1 MSEPEGNKLKGALD
15 GLRVIDLTQVLAG
28 PFCTMML
35 ADHGAKVIKIEP
47 PQGDS
52 ARRFPPFPD
61 DDHTHEFGG
70 YFQSINRNKKS
81 VVLDLKT
88 EQGRGHLRALVGNA
102 NILVEN
108 YRAGV
113 MEKLGLSYESL
124 AEINPRLVYGAIRG
138 FGDPR
143 SGESPYNEWPA
154 YDVVSQA
161 VGGLMGIT
169 GPGVNQ
175 PMKVGPGVGDIVPAM
190 MMSFGLLAAVRH
202 AERTGE
208 GQFVDIAMVD
218 GVLALCERILHQ
230 YAYGGTVAAPE
241 GNGHPLFCP
250 FGMFQAKDGWVTIAC
265 PTDAFWVE
273 FCQAM
278 DEPEFATHPQF
289 VTNQQRRAN
298 VKQTLAQIEQWTAA
312 LTREQLAKRLGG
324 RVPFGPVNDVTDILG
339 DAHFQLRDMLVELE
353 HPGVQGR
360 FTVAGTPVKMS
371 LTPGGVRHRA
381 PTLGEHTEEVL
392 GNLLRER

>member
-1 MSEPEGNKLKGALD
+1 MDKLHGALA
-15 GLRVIDLTQVLAG
+15 GLRVLDLTQVLAG

-35 ADHGAKVIKIEP
+35 ADHGAEVIKIEP

-52 ARRFPPFPD
+52 ARGFPPFPD
-61 DDHTHEFGG
+61 GDQGHEFGG

-88 EQGRGHLRALVGNA
+88 DQGKSQLRSLVKGA
-102 NILVEN
+102 DILVEN

-113 MEKLGLSYESL
+113 MEKLGLGYEAL
-124 AEINPRLVYGAIRG
+124 AAINPRLVYGAIRG

-143 SGESPYNEWPA
+143 SGESPYNDWPA

-202 AERTGE
+202 AEQTGD

-230 YAYGGTVAAPE
+230 YTYSGAVAIPE

-250 FGMFQAKDGWVTIAC
+250 FGMFEAKDGWVTIAC
-265 PTDAFWVE
+265 PTDAFWVKLCE
-273 FCQAM
+273 AM
-278 DEPEFATHPQF
+278 GEPEFADHPEF
-289 VTNQQRRAN
+289 ATNQQRR
-298 VKQTLAQIEQWTAA
+298 VHVEQTLAKVEQWTLAH
-312 LTREQLAKRLGG
+312 TREQLKQRLGG
-324 RVPFGPVNDVTDILG
+324 IVPFGPVNDVSDILG
-339 DAHFQLRDMLVELE
+339 DAHFQLRDMLVEVE
-353 HPGVQGR
+353 HPGTDSLY
-360 FTVAGTPVKMS
+360 TVAGTPLKMT

-381 PTLGEHTEEVL
+381 PLLGEHNGEIL
-392 GNLLRER
+392 GGLAQ